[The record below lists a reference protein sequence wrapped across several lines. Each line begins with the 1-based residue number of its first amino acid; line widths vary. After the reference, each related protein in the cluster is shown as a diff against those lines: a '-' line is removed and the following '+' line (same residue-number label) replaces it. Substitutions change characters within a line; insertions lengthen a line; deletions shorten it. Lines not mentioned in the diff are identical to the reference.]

1 MARAEKRQIESKVGA
16 VFLPLPRAM
25 PSRVGEDLRLEAL
38 RGGAAS
44 AAACLLSN
52 PIDVVR
58 CRLQLEGGR
67 SGLFHS
73 TGMASS
79 LPAAMAYNVVMNST
93 RFALFASL
101 SSNTDRP
108 LTSGLLAG
116 GVAGLVSSPLARL
129 RTLQQA
135 GDHMFASAARATAA
149 APFSGAGIW
158 SLRNAGHTACI
169 FYLYEAALRR
179 LSVRLDGA
187 GVPPLVLYLS
197 ASLCA
202 SVTSCLL
209 MNPLDVLATRA
220 FHAPPANAA
229 ALAAGFHTPTHLNTP
244 VAAPST
250 LRTTLRTPA
259 RVPLKWPLLDTAY
272 RGLGAN
278 LIRTVPHT
286 VLTFVFLEALR
297 GNVPLLPARPAL
309 TLPRDTTP
317 SSVQR
322 EGLQERRRGLLARSQ
337 TEVMRPY
344 SLGPGLTT

>member
-1 MARAEKRQIESKVGA
+1 MHPPSAGSYELEALVEAQSRQPRREIWRRRDREDREGAMRLNSCEFVMKRRNRHGPCRENTNRIEGGRA
-16 VFLPLPRAM
+16 FLPLPRAM

-67 SGLFHS
+67 SSLFHS

-244 VAAPST
+244 VAA
-250 LRTTLRTPA
+250 R
-259 RVPLKWPLLDTAY
+259 
-272 RGLGAN
+272 
-278 LIRTVPHT
+278 
-286 VLTFVFLEALR
+286 
-297 GNVPLLPARPAL
+297 
-309 TLPRDTTP
+309 
-317 SSVQR
+317 
-322 EGLQERRRGLLARSQ
+322 ARSG
-337 TEVMRPY
+337 RR
-344 SLGPGLTT
+344 LGRRHACR

>member
-1 MARAEKRQIESKVGA
+1 
-16 VFLPLPRAM
+16 M

-67 SGLFHS
+67 SSLFHS

-259 RVPLKWPLLDTAY
+259 RLPLKWPLLETTLRTPARLPLKWPLLDTAY

>member
-1 MARAEKRQIESKVGA
+1 
-16 VFLPLPRAM
+16 M

-67 SGLFHS
+67 SLFHS

-135 GDHMFASAARATAA
+135 GDHVFASAARATAA

-229 ALAAGFHTPTHLNTP
+229 ALAADFHRPTHLNTH

-250 LRTTLRTPA
+250 LRTPA
-259 RVPLKWPLLDTAY
+259 RLPLNWPLLDTAY

-297 GNVPLLPARPAL
+297 GNVLLLPARPAL
-309 TLPRDTTP
+309 MLPRHTTP

-322 EGLQERRRGLLARSQ
+322 EGMQERRRGLLARSQ